1 MWDDEMNPILAFQA
15 NNSPSET
22 TTSHFARVL
31 SNLTSLGLE
40 PEALG
45 PGRGERLQ
53 ASLWYEDVYRYLKGN
68 GVDNSLNR
76 HKKLRVRCQAT
87 QYKLIGDDLYKKT
100 RNGWRKC
107 LLPDEVREVLE
118 KAHDKSGHFGPFIT
132 MRHLTK
138 SVWWP
143 NLSMD
148 VVDYVAGCVPCIQHS
163 PSKPKVPFRSTAAWS
178 PLHMVGMDHVG
189 PLPTSKTGNRFI
201 VTFVDY
207 LSRFAWAVPVKDTS
221 TAEAK
226 RALELWRK
234 WIGTSPLCLYLD
246 PGSSFI
252 SEAFERFYEECS
264 VARFSAPA
272 KSHSSVGKI
281 EVVNRIL
288 QQVLNKSVR
297 SPDTWDVILAEVMRS
312 INGRCI

>member
-1 MWDDEMNPILAFQA
+1 MNLILAFQV

-31 SNLTSLGLE
+31 SNLTSLELE

-53 ASLWYEDVYRYLKGN
+53 ASLWYGDVYKYLKRN

-107 LLPDEVREVLE
+107 LLPDEIREALE

-163 PSKPKVPFRSTAAWS
+163 PSKPKAPFRSTAAWS
-178 PLHMVGMDHVG
+178 PFHVVGMDYVG
-189 PLPTSKTGNRFI
+189 LFPKSKTETDSLLR
-201 VTFVDY
+201 
-207 LSRFAWAVPVKDTS
+207 LSTIFQ
-221 TAEAK
+221 
-226 RALELWRK
+226 
-234 WIGTSPLCLYLD
+234 
-246 PGSSFI
+246 GS
-252 SEAFERFYEECS
+252 RGPY
-264 VARFSAPA
+264 
-272 KSHSSVGKI
+272 
-281 EVVNRIL
+281 
-288 QQVLNKSVR
+288 Q
-297 SPDTWDVILAEVMRS
+297 
-312 INGRCI
+312 